1 MDASQ
6 FQTFSEIFEKSLNL
20 FSKDTSNDFYKK
32 IWTSKNSDTQSSSIS
47 QKQILNVNSCVEKFE
62 NIQTYRDLKIEFLK
76 TPLISDLEVNSI
88 DWMDQ
93 FLKTYFHLS
102 QKIIFDAENF
112 ETCCDILNRHIS
124 EKFYKKL

>member
-93 FLKTYFHLS
+93 FLKTYLLHYLEDYHL
-102 QKIIFDAENF
+102 D
-112 ETCCDILNRHIS
+112 
-124 EKFYKKL
+124 